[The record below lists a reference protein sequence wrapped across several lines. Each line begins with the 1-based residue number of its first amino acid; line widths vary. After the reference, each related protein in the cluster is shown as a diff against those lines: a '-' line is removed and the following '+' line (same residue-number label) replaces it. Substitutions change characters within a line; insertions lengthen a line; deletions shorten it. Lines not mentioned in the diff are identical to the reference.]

1 MDNLLP
7 QLPQKFRDIVAGYP
21 ESSMGANR
29 ITAILA
35 DGQRIYDVYI
45 GGDGEIAKVGTK
57 LIHSIADL
65 CFDPADIVGVKS
77 ET

>member
-1 MDNLLP
+1 MNNRFP
-7 QLPQKFRDIVAGYP
+7 QLPEKFRDIVAGYP

-29 ITAILA
+29 ITATLA

-57 LIHSIADL
+57 LIHTTEDL
-65 CFDPADIVGVKS
+65 CFDPANIVGVKS
-77 ET
+77 EI